1 MTAAGTAFPSSSPA
15 QATGWLFP
23 IKKNAL
29 SLITACPACPA
40 LPACLQIRLVDA
52 DNGIISSGVDFIT
65 MTDVDTQITKSR

>member
-29 SLITACPACPA
+29 SLITACPA

-52 DNGIISSGVDFIT
+52 DNGIVSSGVDFIT